1 MAFVCGT
8 VALRHTHALRAAA
21 ISLHTNFHGVP
32 TIACRRLQPPA
43 RLYASVSPPSPPPPP
58 TPSPPSAAPADS
70 RSRSSSSSSSD
81 ETAKQPADLRLLWDS
96 DCPLCV
102 KEVDFLKGRAERLGA
117 SIDFIDIA
125 SGDYSAEENAG
136 VDYATAMGKIHAV
149 KGDGTVLVGIAAFR
163 ASYEAVGLGWV
174 YAFTALPGVSGAATL
189 AYDFWARNRLRW
201 TGRPELEEI
210 LEARAKRT
218 CR

>member
-8 VALRHTHALRAAA
+8 IALRRTHALRGAA
-21 ISLHTNFHGVP
+21 ISFRSGVGGNFHGAP
-32 TIACRRLQPPA
+32 TTIARRRLQPPA
-43 RLYASVSPPSPPPPP
+43 RFYASVSPP
-58 TPSPPSAAPADS
+58 PSSAASADS
-70 RSRSSSSSSSD
+70 RSSSGS
-81 ETAKQPADLRLLWDS
+81 TAKQPADLRLLWDS
-96 DCPLCV
+96 ECPLCV
-102 KEVDFLKGRAERLGA
+102 KEVDFLKARADRLGA
-117 SIDFIDIA
+117 SIDFVDIA
-125 SGDYSAEENAG
+125 DADYSAEENAG

-174 YAFTALPGVSGAATL
+174 YSATSLPVVSQISTL

-201 TGRPELEEI
+201 TGRPELPEI
-210 LEARAKRT
+210 LDARAKRT